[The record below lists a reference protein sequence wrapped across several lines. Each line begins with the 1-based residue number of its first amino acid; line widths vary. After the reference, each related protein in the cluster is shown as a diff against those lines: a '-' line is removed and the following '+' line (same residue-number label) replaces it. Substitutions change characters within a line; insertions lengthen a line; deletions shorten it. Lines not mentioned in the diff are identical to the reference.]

1 MSTSPDSSQLQ
12 PGRVE
17 RILAFMSLGIALLS
31 IVCFFAIIIGTA
43 TGMTRDDFLTGI
55 WPLVAVLPNIGL
67 PLAFVLIITLL
78 VITWV
83 RRRRANQAS
92 S

>member
-12 PGRVE
+12 PGRAE

-31 IVCFFAIIIGTA
+31 ILCFFAIIIGTWS
-43 TGMTRDDFLTGI
+43 GMTIEDFGSGI
-55 WPLVAVLPNIGL
+55 WPFVALLPNIGL

-92 S
+92 

>member
-67 PLAFVLIITLL
+67 PLALVLIITLL